1 MLLIFVLMNHFIEY
15 LNQIVPLTPA
25 IEEAINGITIFKVL
39 PKNTMLLQNGEVCH
53 EFHFLE
59 TGLARVFYYKNG
71 KDVTAWFASE
81 SQIASAIDGL
91 FTGLPSMY
99 NIEILED
106 AKVWSLQYRKLK
118 PVFEKHSQVERLGR
132 LLVTHNY
139 LLLDERMKLF
149 AFCSAEE
156 RYERLL
162 IQIPDILQ
170 RVKLGHVASYL
181 GISQE
186 HLSRIRGGFRK

>member
-1 MLLIFVLMNHFIEY
+1 MNHFIEY

-25 IEEAINGITIFKVL
+25 IEEAISGITVFRISL
-39 PKNTMLLQNGEVCH
+39 KNTLLLQNGEVCH
-53 EFHFLE
+53 EFHFLQS
-59 TGLARVFYYKNG
+59 GLARVFYYKDG

-81 SQIASAIDGL
+81 GQIASAIDSL

-106 AKVWSLQYRKLK
+106 AKVWSLQYRKLE
-118 PVFEKHSQVERLGR
+118 PVFEKHPQVERLGR
-132 LLVTHNY
+132 LLVTQNY

-156 RYERLL
+156 RYERLI
-162 IQIPDILQ
+162 IQIPAIFQ
-170 RVKLGHVASYL
+170 RVKLGYVASYL

-186 HLSRIRGGFRK
+186 HLSRIRGSFKK

>member
-1 MLLIFVLMNHFIEY
+1 MAKKLQPGLLLRIRLPAQLTVYSPDSNLFI
-15 LNQIVPLTPA
+15 
-25 IEEAINGITIFKVL
+25 
-39 PKNTMLLQNGEVCH
+39 
-53 EFHFLE
+53 
-59 TGLARVFYYKNG
+59 
-71 KDVTAWFASE
+71 
-81 SQIASAIDGL
+81 
-91 FTGLPSMY
+91 
-99 NIEILED
+99 NIEVLED
-106 AKVWSLQYRKLK
+106 AKVWSLQYRKLE
-118 PVFEKHSQVERLGR
+118 PVFEKHHEVERLGR

-149 AFCSAEE
+149 AFCTAEE

-186 HLSRIRGGFRK
+186 HLSRIRAGYKK

>member
-1 MLLIFVLMNHFIEY
+1 MNHFIAY

-25 IEEAINGITIFKVL
+25 VEEAINGITVFQTIT
-39 PKNTMLLQNGEVCH
+39 KNTFLLRNGEVCK

-59 TGLARVFYYKNG
+59 KGLARVFYYKDG
-71 KDVTAWFASE
+71 KEITAWFASE
-81 SQIASAIDGL
+81 NQIASAIDSL
-91 FTGLPSMY
+91 FTGQPSIY
-99 NIEILED
+99 NIEVLED
-106 AKVWSLQYRKLK
+106 AKVWSLQYRKLE
-118 PVFEKHSQVERLGR
+118 PVFEKHHEVERLGR

-149 AFCSAEE
+149 AFCTAEE

-162 IQIPDILQ
+162 LQIPDILQ

-186 HLSRIRGGFRK
+186 HLSRIRRNYKK